1 MDERP
6 DVIREEIDE
15 TRAALDRDLN
25 RLNAQLSTRKARL
38 GAQAQ
43 WWTGVSAVVAGALGA
58 ILLWPRR
65 HAHRLR
71 GRLPVHRR
79 VPA

>member
-1 MDERP
+1 MDAGP
-6 DVIREEIDE
+6 DVIREEIEE

-25 RLNAQLSTRKARL
+25 RLNAQLTTRKARL
-38 GAQAQ
+38 TAQAQ
-43 WWTGVSAVVAGALGA
+43 WWTGVSAVVAGSVGA

-65 HAHRLR
+65 HVHRLR
-71 GRLPVHRR
+71 GRLPTPRR